1 MKRAYVRPTMVGERF
16 VANEYVA
23 ACGDSGTDDLQARP
37 VFLGGDRCLGPYH
50 ACGVT
55 HEAEVQDKFLK
66 GYYVCGGSVTDVII
80 WRGEDG
86 DNVHCTTNLKQETW
100 GTAKS

>member
-23 ACGDSGTDDLQARP
+23 AC
-37 VFLGGDRCLGPYH
+37 GDRCLGPYH